1 MSAEQYEVNETAFDD
16 ALTPTELRA
25 RHAPIFLGRIP
36 LYDARAQTTA
46 YALFGSDGIDDRC
59 PFGDRDVATRRLLSA
74 IRATVDLDDLIT
86 GRDVWVPCPADGAGL
101 PANLAPPRTVLIF
114 DRLAIARPEFATRS
128 EQLRRHG
135 YRIALDVTGDAANH
149 GSLGLPS
156 PAAAEPDDPFLLT
169 HALGITDCLDAV
181 MVSVS
186 SDRVEMFSGMV
197 TEARRRKM
205 VAVAVGVDT
214 VAMAERCGATF
225 DLCIGRFVFQPSD
238 VGPAGSVDRL
248 AAVQLLA
255 ELERPNSTF
264 EDVER
269 VIGRDPSL
277 VLRMLA
283 LANSGMF
290 SLPRRI
296 DTTRAALVM
305 LGLRNVRQL
314 ALAVTLHSVTS
325 VAPELTLTALV
336 RARHCELL
344 AASIGLRSDVAF
356 TVGLLSLVGTFTG
369 RPTEEALATLP
380 LTTEVV
386 NAIAR
391 QSGLLGDILAAVLC
405 CERGRISTAC
415 LILDAL
421 APSTTGPAANV
432 AILASTSTDAIVW
445 AERLRAGSGAA
456 VSASAPAPRTGG
468 RFFNR
473 R

>member
-1 MSAEQYEVNETAFDD
+1 M
-16 ALTPTELRA
+16 
-25 RHAPIFLGRIP
+25 FLGRTP
-36 LYDARAQTTA
+36 VYDGAAQTQA
-46 YALFGSDGIDDRC
+46 YALFCADGLDDRR
-59 PFGDRDVATRRLLSA
+59 PFGDRQSATRRLMAA
-74 IRATVDLDDLIT
+74 IQAAADLDDLIT
-86 GRDVWVPCPADGAGL
+86 GKDVWIPGL
-101 PANLAPPRTVLIF
+101 MTDDDLPLKLSAHRTILTF
-114 DRLAIARPEFATRS
+114 DPVAMAENDFAIHAER
-128 EQLRRHG
+128 LRRSG
-135 YRIALDVTGDAANH
+135 YRIALDVSAGPEHHGAAGLAAS
-149 GSLGLPS
+149 GSSELI
-156 PAAAEPDDPFLLT
+156 DPFRV
-169 HALGITDCLDAV
+169 ADELGVADVLDAV
-181 MVSVS
+181 MIPVS
-186 SDRVEMFSGMV
+186 SDRASLVV
-197 TEARRRKM
+197 ATATEARRRRM
-205 VAVAVGVDT
+205 QAVAVGVDT
-214 VAMAERCGATF
+214 ITTAERFASSF
-225 DLCIGRFVFQPSD
+225 DLCIGRYVFQPSD
-238 VGPAGSVDRL
+238 VGPSGSVDRL

-325 VAPELTLTALV
+325 VAPELTLTALI
-336 RARHCELL
+336 RPRHCELL
-344 AASIGLRSDVAF
+344 AAALGLRSDVAF

-369 RPTEEALATLP
+369 RPTEEALASLP

-391 QSGLLGDILAAVLC
+391 QSGLLGDVLAAVLC

-415 LILDAL
+415 LIVDAL
-421 APSTTGPAANV
+421 APSSTGPSANV
-432 AILASTSTDAIVW
+432 EVLASTSSEAIVW
-445 AERLRAGSGAA
+445 AERLRAGSAA
-456 VSASAPAPRTGG
+456 VAAIPAPAPKPAG
-468 RFFNR
+468 RLFR

>member
-1 MSAEQYEVNETAFDD
+1 VNETLSDEPI
-16 ALTPTELRA
+16 TPLADSRNRTGSV
-25 RHAPIFLGRIP
+25 FLGRLPI
-36 LYDARAQTTA
+36 YDTHAQTQG
-46 YALFGSDGIDDRC
+46 YVLFGADGVDDRQ
-59 PFGDRDVATRRLLSA
+59 PFTDRD
-74 IRATVDLDDLIT
+74 ATVRQLYGALKSIPELDDLIT
-86 GRDVWVPCPADGAGL
+86 GKSLWVPASLGEHAL
-101 PANLAPPRTVLIF
+101 PPNLPSHRTTLCFDPVALASPEF
-114 DRLAIARPEFATRS
+114 FSEADRL
-128 EQLRRHG
+128 RRYG
-135 YRIALDVTGDAANH
+135 FRIALDVTGGPEHHGAPGLVAASAND
-149 GSLGLPS
+149 PV
-156 PAAAEPDDPFLLT
+156 DPFQI
-169 HALGITDCLDAV
+169 ASELGAADVLDALLIP
-181 MVSVS
+181 VSQ
-186 SDRVEMFSGMV
+186 DRASALIATA
-197 TEARRRKM
+197 TEARRRRM
-205 VAVAVGVDT
+205 TAVAVGVDT
-214 VAMAERCGATF
+214 ISTSERFASSF

-255 ELERPNSTF
+255 ELERPNSSF

-336 RARHCELL
+336 RAKHCELI
-344 AASIGLRSDVAF
+344 AAALGLRSEVAF

-369 RPTEEALATLP
+369 RPTEEALSQLP

-386 NAIAR
+386 NAIAK
-391 QSGLLGDILAAVLC
+391 QSGLLGDVLAAVLC
-405 CERGRISTAC
+405 CERGRVSTAC

-421 APSTTGPAANV
+421 APSTTGPEAHV
-432 AILASTSTDAIVW
+432 GVLASTSTVAVMW
-445 AERLRAGSGAA
+445 AERLRAGSAA
-456 VSASAPAPRTGG
+456 VAAVPPTPAKPKGL
-468 RFFNR
+468 FR

>member
-1 MSAEQYEVNETAFDD
+1 VNETLSDD
-16 ALTPTELRA
+16 AITPPFGA
-25 RHAPIFLGRIP
+25 RNRPVPVFLGRIP
-36 LYDARAQTTA
+36 VYDAKAQTEG
-46 YALFGSDGIDDRC
+46 YALFGADGVDDRR
-59 PFGDRDVATRRLLSA
+59 PFAERNASITRLYGAISATQ
-74 IRATVDLDDLIT
+74 DLDDLIT
-86 GRDVWVPCPADGAGL
+86 GKDVWVPAAIGDYALPTNLSPHRTFLCFDPVTLAADEFVVEA
-101 PANLAPPRTVLIF
+101 
-114 DRLAIARPEFATRS
+114 DRL
-128 EQLRRHG
+128 RRYG
-135 YRIALDVTGDAANH
+135 FRIALDVTGGPDHHGAPGLAAR
-149 GSLGLPS
+149 GP
-156 PAAAEPDDPFLLT
+156 AEPIDPFRV
-169 HALGITDCLDAV
+169 ASELGAVDALDAV
-181 MVSVS
+181 LVPVS
-186 SDRVEMFSGMV
+186 SDRGSAVV
-197 TEARRRKM
+197 AVATEARRRHM
-205 VAVAVGVDT
+205 LAVAVGVDT
-214 VAMAERCGATF
+214 VTTAERFASSF
-225 DLCIGRFVFQPSD
+225 DFCVGRYVFQPSD

-248 AAVQLLA
+248 AAVSLLA

-344 AASIGLRSDVAF
+344 AAALGLRSDVAF

-369 RPTEEALATLP
+369 RPAEDALASLP

-391 QSGLLGDILAAVLC
+391 QSGLLGDVLAAVLC

-415 LILDAL
+415 LIVDAL
-421 APSTTGPAANV
+421 APSSTGPAANV
-432 AILASTSTDAIVW
+432 GVLASTSFEAIVW
-445 AERLRAGSGAA
+445 AERLRAGSAA
-456 VSASAPAPRTGG
+456 VAAVPAPAPKPASRL
-468 RFFNR
+468 FR

>member
-1 MSAEQYEVNETAFDD
+1 MSASERRSRH
-16 ALTPTELRA
+16 TPV
-25 RHAPIFLGRIP
+25 FLGRTPI
-36 LYDARAQTTA
+36 YDPSAQTHA
-46 YALFGSDGIDDRC
+46 YALFGADGIDDRQ
-59 PFGDRDVATRRLLSA
+59 PFGDRGTATRRLM
-74 IRATVDLDDLIT
+74 ATIHAAVELDDLIT
-86 GRDVWVPCPADGAGL
+86 GKDVWIPGLLADDDL
-101 PANLAPPRTVLIF
+101 PPNLSAQRTILYFDPVTLASQDFVLHA
-114 DRLAIARPEFATRS
+114 DRL
-128 EQLRRHG
+128 RRNG
-135 YRIALDVTGDAANH
+135 YRVALDVTGGPEHHGALGLAAN
-149 GSLGLPS
+149 GSTEPLDPFRV
-156 PAAAEPDDPFLLT
+156 AAE
-169 HALGITDCLDAV
+169 LGAVDVLDAV
-181 MVSVS
+181 MVPVS
-186 SDRVEMFSGMV
+186 SDRASVLV
-197 TEARRRKM
+197 ATATEARRRRM
-205 VAVAVGVDT
+205 LAVAVGVDT
-214 VAMAERCGATF
+214 ITTAERFASSF
-225 DLCIGRFVFQPSD
+225 DLCIGRYVFQPSD

-344 AASIGLRSDVAF
+344 ASALGLRSDVAF

-369 RPTEEALATLP
+369 RPTEEALASLP

-391 QSGLLGDILAAVLC
+391 QSGLLGDVLAAVLC

-415 LILDAL
+415 LIVDAL
-421 APSTTGPAANV
+421 APSSTGPAANV
-432 AILASTSTDAIVW
+432 GVLASTSSEAIMW
-445 AERLRAGSGAA
+445 AERLRAGSAA
-456 VSASAPAPRTGG
+456 VAVLPAPAPKAAG
-468 RFFNR
+468 RLFR